1 MVEEAVTAL
10 PSFCQVMLVG
20 EPEAMQVKMAGD
32 PNVTVTAAGC
42 WVMVGGDVPA
52 AASVGEEWEYK
63 QAHFQNDEQ
72 NVAWKLKKYN
82 DFLLATE

>member
-10 PSFCQVMLVG
+10 PFFCQVMLVG

-42 WVMVGGDVPA
+42 
-52 AASVGEEWEYK
+52 
-63 QAHFQNDEQ
+63 
-72 NVAWKLKKYN
+72 
-82 DFLLATE
+82 